1 MSIAEKFKLTTYRCV
16 KCLLPGQLPDNGKSS
31 ALLSIVYKVYLPGL
45 FTVSIYPSIHL
56 KIHFSLSLSQRRGRQ
71 SVCLSVCPSVRLS
84 LSLSLYV
91 YLFSSLS
98 VSIYLSIY
106 LSIYSGLFIDR
117 SIYLPVFKFNVDNH
131 YWIDLNMYAHTHIY
145 IIYYIQLHM

>member
-45 FTVSIYPSIHL
+45 FTVSIYPSIHPSKDTFL
-56 KIHFSLSLSQRRGRQ
+56 SISLSKARSSECL
-71 SVCLSVCPSVRLS
+71 SVCLSVRPSVS
-84 LSLSLYV
+84 FSLSLYV

-131 YWIDLNMYAHTHIY
+131 YWIDLNMYAHTYIY
-145 IIYYIQLHM
+145 IYYI